1 MGCRAGLWEMDESKL
16 TVGLILTNGSPT
28 HPEGTV
34 RALFIRHGKY
44 KAIEM
49 RAKSIPLSIQ
59 NLLNEFMAYRQE
71 NLAQIHHSQRKLHRF

>member
-1 MGCRAGLWEMDESKL
+1 MGVKEFWIKKMKYPHWPS
-16 TVGLILTNGSPT
+16 SSQ
-28 HPEGTV
+28 
-34 RALFIRHGKY
+34 RHNRKEEREDF

-71 NLAQIHHSQRKLHRF
+71 NLEQIHHFQRKFYRF